1 MFKIIYIQLFKGVA
15 MAKLFLFL
23 FLTLYLN
30 ATNILILNSYSST
43 LQWTKE
49 QSQSIINSF
58 KDDDTIKIYQEF
70 MDTKVFKLTSHN
82 EKNLFNYYK
91 NKYINTKIDIVTATD
106 DNALQFIMKYKN
118 ELFKESKVFF
128 TGINNLS
135 LRKTLDKNIYAGL
148 FEQKDPLSNLEIA
161 KTINPLL
168 KTIYLISDDTMTAQ
182 KEILHYKESFQHIQ
196 NIEFIYLNANNI
208 DTITS
213 QLKNYDKNSIMMLL
227 VFTGFSQNSK
237 SISGAK
243 ATKILSQQYKNPML
257 IHTNTYIDLP
267 YSNIVAGNCS
277 CGESSGETVSS
288 YIKQYLQGKKM
299 KDIGFSSTETNK
311 IYINH
316 HTMNLFDIEAS
327 IFDKF
332 NPIHINEEV
341 SFYQQYKLY
350 INSFI
355 FISIIILLFMIIVI
369 RKNKAI
375 HTLNNSLEIK
385 ITQALQQL
393 EKQHQEHQK
402 ENIRN
407 TKFSTIGQMA
417 AGITHEINTPLT
429 YIKGTVEMMQFDIE
443 EIENETIKK
452 TLLADHQKITSGL
465 NRIAMI
471 VESMREMSQTMP
483 QKTEKVNIYST
494 LITMLRMSHNRS
506 LHLTKIYVNDEL
518 FDLENSDKE
527 RYSFITKCERQRIE
541 QVWTILLNNS
551 FDELVKIENFDDR
564 KITINISNDH
574 DKIKVVFCDNAG
586 GIDERIF
593 ANIFEPFESTKESS
607 GIGIGLNVA
616 KKIVEEHKGTIT
628 AKNIN
633 NGACFTVI
641 I

>member
-1 MFKIIYIQLFKGVA
+1 
-15 MAKLFLFL
+15 MAKLFFLLFFTLFL
-23 FLTLYLN
+23 N
-30 ATNILILNSYSST
+30 AKNLLILNSYSST

-49 QSQSIINSF
+49 QSESIVDAFEN
-58 KDDDTIKIYQEF
+58 DETIKIYQEF
-70 MDTKVFKLTSHN
+70 MGTKVFKLTAHN
-82 EKNLFNYYK
+82 QKNLFNYYK
-91 NKYINTKIDIVTATD
+91 NKYKNTKIDIVTATD

-128 TGINNLS
+128 TGVNNLA
-135 LRKTLDKNIYAGL
+135 LAKTLDTNTYAGV
-148 FEQKDPLSNLEIA
+148 FEEKDPISNLKIA
-161 KTINPLL
+161 KTINPQL
-168 KTIYLISDDTMTAQ
+168 KTIYLISDNSVTAK
-182 KEILHYKESFQHIQ
+182 KEIVHYKESFKDIDNIQ
-196 NIEFIYLNANNI
+196 FIYLNENDIN
-208 DTITS
+208 TIS
-213 QLKNYDKNSIMMLL
+213 NQLQKYDENSIMMLL
-227 VFTGFSQNSK
+227 VFTSFTQNNK
-237 SISGAK
+237 YINEKK
-243 ATKILSQQYKNPML
+243 AVKILSKQYKNPML
-257 IHTNTYIDLP
+257 IHTNTYINLP
-267 YSNIVAGNCS
+267 HSNVVAGNCT
-277 CGESSGETVSS
+277 CGQSSGKAVSN
-288 YIKQYLQGKKM
+288 YIKQYLQGKSM
-299 KDIGFSSTETNK
+299 KDIGFDFTETNK

-316 HTMNLFDIEAS
+316 KNLKLFDIEAS
-327 IFDKF
+327 IFNKF
-332 NPIHINEEV
+332 DPIHINEKL
-341 SFYQQYKLY
+341 SFYDQYKFY
-350 INSFI
+350 ISFFI
-355 FISIIILLFMIIVI
+355 FISIISIVFMIILMK
-369 RKNKAI
+369 KNKAI
-375 HTLNNSLEIK
+375 HILNNSLEIK

-393 EKQHQEHQK
+393 EEQHQEHQK

-452 TLLADHQKITSGL
+452 TLLTDHQKISSGL

-483 QKTEKVNIYST
+483 QKTEEVNIYST
-494 LITMLRMSHNRS
+494 VITMLRMSHNRS

-527 RYSFITKCERQRIE
+527 RYSFMTKCERQRIE

-551 FDELVKIENFDDR
+551 FDELIKIENFDDR
-564 KITINISNDH
+564 KISINISNDN

-616 KKIVEEHKGTIT
+616 KKIIEEHQGTIT
-628 AKNIN
+628 AQNRDG
-633 NGACFTVI
+633 GACFTVI